1 MLTAALVLGGL
12 LAAAAVW
19 FVARPLLGRG
29 EDRIV
34 EPPPERIALEE
45 QRDRA
50 LAALKELEFDHRT
63 GKVSD
68 DDYRGLVGGLR
79 REVADALQALDVG
92 TAKADVSSR
101 DQLS

>member
-50 LAALKELEFDHRT
+50 LGALKELEFDHRT

-68 DDYRGLVGGLR
+68 DDYRSLVGGLR
-79 REVADALQALDVG
+79 REVADALRALDVG
-92 TAKADVSSR
+92 TANADVRSS